1 MTKSLR
7 VIQFTDTHVYKD
19 SAERMRGVDTYET
32 FRETARL
39 AFSKEGKPDF
49 VLLTGDISM
58 DETAESYDRVREI
71 VEPLGVPTYFLPGN
85 HDRFDIM
92 QERFLS
98 HRQVLNQDRNR
109 DYLQVLNQDRN
120 QDHRKVLNQDRNQD
134 YRHSQQH
141 DELQPQTQTQSGS
154 QGHDPHLAPTEP
166 TNIQPDRSFVKENWL
181 FILLNSVVPGKVE
194 GRLGEDELARLD
206 AELRAHGDKHAL
218 VCMHHNITP
227 ISLDPTTDMGIQ
239 NVPEFYDVIDR
250 HKNVKGVLW
259 GHVHGEYFIKR
270 FDIPYMATPSTCVQF
285 RPVPEGI
292 AVDPKPPGYRFLLL
306 NPDGSIETR
315 VERTAC
321 VPLGLQ
327 IEKPQPIE

>member
-7 VIQFTDTHVYKD
+7 VIQFTDTHLYKD
-19 SAERMRGVDTYET
+19 PAERMRGVDTYET

-71 VEPLGVPTYFLPGN
+71 VEPLGVPIYFLPGN

-92 QERFLS
+92 QQRFLS
-98 HRQVLNQDRNR
+98 HRQDLNQA
-109 DYLQVLNQDRN
+109 RN
-120 QDHRKVLNQDRNQD
+120 QDHRQ
-134 YRHSQQH
+134 SQQH
-141 DELQPQTQTQSGS
+141 DEFQTQPGS
-154 QGHDPHLAPTEP
+154 QRHDPHIASTEP

-194 GRLGEDELARLD
+194 GRLSEEELARLD
-206 AELRAHGDKHAL
+206 AELREHGDKHAL

-227 ISLDPTTDMGIQ
+227 ISLDPTTDMGVQ
-239 NVPEFYDVIDR
+239 NVPDFYDVIDR

-259 GHVHGEYFIKR
+259 GHVHGDYFIKR
-270 FDIPYMATPSTCVQF
+270 FDVPYMATPSTCVQF

-292 AVDPKPPGYRFLLL
+292 VVDPKPPGYRFLLL
-306 NPDGSIETR
+306 NPDGAIETR
-315 VERTAC
+315 VERTAV
-321 VPLGLQ
+321 VPPGLQ